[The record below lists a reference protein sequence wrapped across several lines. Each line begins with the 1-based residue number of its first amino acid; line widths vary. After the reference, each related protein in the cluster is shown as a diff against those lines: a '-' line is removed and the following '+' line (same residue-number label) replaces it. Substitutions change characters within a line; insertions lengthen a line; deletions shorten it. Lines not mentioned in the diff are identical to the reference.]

1 MKKQFLQTLAICL
14 LAIGSMNG
22 QVVINEF
29 MASNTGAGGI
39 FDPDGGFPDWVE
51 IYNNGSSAVNLGGYM
66 LSDTIPEPTKFVFPA
81 GTIIEADAYIIIWCD
96 KDLDQEGFHADFNI
110 KAEGEELYLF
120 DDNSNIIDEVIFG
133 EQESDV
139 SLARIPNG
147 TGDFEQ
153 RAPTHGFNNEA
164 NSVIGLPIEPE
175 VSIHAY
181 PNPANTTLSV
191 DLKAIDRAIYEAEIQ
206 LVNAV
211 GQVVLTQSY
220 DNLTIA
226 DNKKDT
232 VRMDE
237 SGIAQ
242 GFYFVVVKT
251 ARGIATSGVL
261 VE

>member
-1 MKKQFLQTLAICL
+1 MKKQILQTLAFCL
-14 LAIGSMNG
+14 LATVSMNG

-39 FDPDGGFPDWVE
+39 FDPDGGSPDWVE

-120 DDNSNIIDEVIFG
+120 DDGGDVIDEIVFG
-133 EQESDV
+133 QQESDV
-139 SLARIPNG
+139 SFARIPNG

-153 RAPTHGFNNEA
+153 RAPTHGYNNEA
-164 NSVIGLPIEPE
+164 NSVIGLPVEPE
-175 VSIHAY
+175 VSIYAY
-181 PNPANTTLSV
+181 PNPASTTLSV
-191 DLKAIDRAIYEAEIQ
+191 DLKAIDRAIYKAEVQ

-211 GQVVLTQSY
+211 GQVVFTQSF
-220 DNLTIA
+220 DNLTIT

-232 VRMDE
+232 IQMDI
-237 SGIAQ
+237 STVAQ
-242 GFYFVVVKT
+242 GLYFVVVKT
-251 ARGIATSGVL
+251 AKGVATSGIL